1 LVGQAFS
8 PARASE
14 ARPGFLMLT
23 NLLFFLLTGATL
35 SLLLWTGTELFRN
48 QEDPLGDRLEGLQTQ
63 AMVATA
69 RTTRRKTSGRGL
81 DRFLN
86 VIGVIP
92 GGEDWMNTTE
102 KLLAQAGVRRKSALA
117 LYCTGVLAFT
127 LALCAGTVYLQRGNG
142 SDAMSML
149 GGLAAALLLGFILP
163 KQVLYRL
170 VKSYRRKLQ
179 EALPDTVDLLGIV
192 LGTGLGLDQAMMR
205 VSEEMLY
212 IYPELANEFAT
223 VVMQVRAG
231 QERGKAF
238 NQFVRRT
245 GIEDIKSLAAM
256 IIQSEKFGTSLA
268 QALKV
273 YADALRTRRRLRA
286 DAAVGKAGI
295 KMLFPIVVFILPVL
309 FVITLVPGML
319 SVMKDLKLLGG
330 GR

>member
-1 LVGQAFS
+1 
-8 PARASE
+8 
-14 ARPGFLMLT
+14 M
-23 NLLFFLLTGATL
+23 
-35 SLLLWTGTELFRN
+35 ELFRD
-48 QEDPLGDRLEGLQTQ
+48 QEDPLGDRLEGLQSQ
-63 AMVATA
+63 ALVVSS
-69 RTTRRKTSGRGL
+69 RISTRRKPTGNGL
-81 DRFLN
+81 DRVLYIISL
-86 VIGVIP
+86 VP
-92 GGEDWMNTTE
+92 GGEDWMSGTE
-102 KLLAQAGVRRKSALA
+102 KLLKQAGSRRKSALA
-117 LYCTGVLAFT
+117 IYCIGVLTFVFA
-127 LALCAGTVYLQRGNG
+127 LAAITVYLQRDNPNG
-142 SDAMSML
+142 AASML
-149 GGLAAALLLGFILP
+149 GGLAAAFLLGFILP
-163 KQVLYRL
+163 KQILYRM
-170 VKSYRRKLQ
+170 VKRYRAKLQ

-205 VSEEMLY
+205 VSEEMQY
-212 IYPELANEFAT
+212 IYPELASEFAT

-238 NQFVRRT
+238 NQFIRRT

-286 DAAVGKAGI
+286 EAAVGKAGI

-319 SVMKDLKLLGG
+319 SVLQNLKLLGS